1 MKMKFVQIAA
11 TLSFLISSCW
21 AIDKAWW
28 KHDLTYGIFLKSFM
42 DSNGDGI
49 GDFKGLI
56 SKLDYIADLGI
67 KTIWVTPFYPSPQI
81 DGGYDISDFCG
92 INPIYGTMED
102 FEELMKEMK
111 KRDLNFVMDLVINH
125 SSDEHEWF
133 EKSVNRVEPY
143 TDYYL
148 WADPKGYDSNGTP
161 IPPNNWKSIFDFK
174 TPSSG
179 WVWNEKRKQFYF
191 HQFLAKQPDLN
202 LRNEQLKTEL
212 KNMMKFWLDKGVAAF
227 RLDAV
232 GFFME
237 DPLLR
242 EDIDTE
248 TLIKVVAAESEM
260 ETPRLHHP
268 DTFEFLHEL
277 RTFFRQY
284 DLENKRQRE
293 TAGFG
298 EVYTAINTKMRYY
311 GTKNAPAMHYPYN
324 YLLTLLKKYLDA
336 DQMIQFLNQWIKKL
350 PKGATSNWALGN
362 HDHGRIFYYFNKE
375 YNSILLTI
383 VTMLPGAA
391 LIWYGEETSQEQFD
405 FSPNPNKNLMVERDH
420 FRLPMQ
426 WDDSLNAGFTSGDK
440 PWVPVHPSYYRSN
453 VKEQLTNKNSTLYYF
468 KDLVSLRKT
477 ETLKFGD
484 LKMYAISKWVLA
496 FTRTFRQSK
505 YVIVLNLGTEPHTA
519 NLHAEIANL
528 PTSLEVVAASPNS
541 GFSKGEKFNT
551 IVHHRNLSML
561 RPHSSIVLST

>member
-1 MKMKFVQIAA
+1 MLIVKEMKMKLIQITV
-11 TLSFLISSCW
+11 TLSFSISSCW
-21 AIDKAWW
+21 ATNRTWW

-49 GDFKGLI
+49 GDFKGLT
-56 SKLDYIADLGI
+56 SKLDYIVDLGI
-67 KTIWVTPFYPSPQI
+67 KTIWVSPFYPSPQA

-143 TDYYL
+143 TNYYV
-148 WADPKGYDSNGTP
+148 WVDPKGYDSNGNP
-161 IPPNNWKSIFDFK
+161 IPPNNWRSIFDYE
-174 TPSSG
+174 TPSSA
-179 WVWNEKRKQFYF
+179 WTWNEKRKQFYL
-191 HQFLAKQPDLN
+191 HQFLVKQPDLN
-202 LRNEQLKTEL
+202 LRDEQLKTEL
-212 KNMMKFWLDKGVAAF
+212 KNMIKFWLDKGVTAF

-232 GFFME
+232 EFFME
-237 DPLLR
+237 DPSLR
-242 EDIDTE
+242 DDIDTE
-248 TLIKVVAAESEM
+248 SLIKVVLGVEET

-277 RTFFRQY
+277 YMFFRQY
-284 DLENKRQRE
+284 DRQNKKQRQ

-298 EVYTAINTKMRYY
+298 EVYTPIDTKMRYY
-311 GTKNAPAMHYPYN
+311 RTKNAPVTHYPYN
-324 YLLTLLKKYLDA
+324 YLLTMLRKYLDA

-350 PKGATSNWALGN
+350 PKGATSNWTLGN

-375 YNSILLTI
+375 YNSILLTL

-391 LIWYGEETSQEQFD
+391 LIWYGEETSQEEFD
-405 FSPNPNKNLMVERDH
+405 FSPNPKKNLMVERDH

-440 PWVPVHPSYYRSN
+440 PWVPVHPNYYSSN
-453 VKEQLTNKNSTLYYF
+453 VKQQLANKNSTVNYF

-477 ETLKFGD
+477 DTLKFGD
-484 LKMYAISKWVLA
+484 LKMYAISK
-496 FTRTFRQSK
+496 
-505 YVIVLNLGTEPHTA
+505 
-519 NLHAEIANL
+519 
-528 PTSLEVVAASPNS
+528 
-541 GFSKGEKFNT
+541 
-551 IVHHRNLSML
+551 
-561 RPHSSIVLST
+561 